1 MQMTDYRSFGRSGL
15 IVSPLTLGTMTFG
28 ASRWGSDLAEAR
40 GIFDAYVAAGGNAID
55 TADVYSDG
63 ESERM
68 LGQFVRD
75 SGLRD
80 RLVLST
86 KSGFARS
93 QGHPLHGGNGAINIR
108 LGIEGSLRRLGTDRI
123 DLYWM
128 HVWDRTTPP
137 EEVLRTLA
145 AAVARGEILY
155 YGFSNTPAWYVAKIA
170 TLAAAQG
177 LPGPIGLQNAWS
189 LIERGVELDLAPMA
203 AHFGLG
209 IMPWSPLA
217 GGLLTGKYGRE
228 MLAEAGRASAVPDR
242 AMDAETGK
250 SDRLSGDNPYGGM
263 LFTERNFGVVDAL
276 RKVAA
281 ELGVPMAQAAL
292 AWVLSRPGVDT
303 LLMGASRAD
312 QVTANVEA
320 LQVTLSPD
328 QQTRLAEASALPP
341 LNPYFIF
348 QLPRESIFGG
358 QSVQPW
364 KEAAASHGA
373 AQAASYA
380 ADTA

>member
-1 MQMTDYRSFGRSGL
+1 MQMTDYRTFGRSGL

-28 ASRWGSDLAEAR
+28 AGRWGSDMVAAR
-40 GIFDAYVAAGGNAID
+40 AIFDAYVSAGGNVVD
-55 TADVYSDG
+55 TADVYSGG

-68 LGQFVRD
+68 LGQILTD

-80 RLVLST
+80 RIVLST
-86 KSGFARS
+86 KSGFARA

-137 EEVLRTLA
+137 EEVLRTLS

-155 YGFSNTPAWYVAKIA
+155 YGFSNTPAWYVAKVA

-189 LIERGVELDLAPMA
+189 LIDRGVELDLAPMA
-203 AHFGLG
+203 EHFGLG

-217 GGLLTGKYGRE
+217 GGLLTGKYGRD
-228 MLAEAGRASAVPDR
+228 MLAQSDRAAAVPDR
-242 AMDAETGK
+242 AMDAEADR

-263 LFTERNFGVVDAL
+263 LFTERNFAIVDAL
-276 RKVAA
+276 REVAA
-281 ELGVPMAQAAL
+281 EMEVPMAQAAL
-292 AWVLSRPGVDT
+292 AWVLSRGGATT
-303 LLMGASRAD
+303 LLMGASRAE
-312 QVTANVEA
+312 QVTANIAA
-320 LQVTLSPD
+320 LQVTLSD
-328 QQTRLAEASALPP
+328 EQLARLNEASALPS

-348 QLPRESIFGG
+348 QLPRQVLFGG
-358 QSVQPW
+358 QSVTPH
-364 KEAAASHGA
+364 E
-373 AQAASYA
+373 
-380 ADTA
+380 